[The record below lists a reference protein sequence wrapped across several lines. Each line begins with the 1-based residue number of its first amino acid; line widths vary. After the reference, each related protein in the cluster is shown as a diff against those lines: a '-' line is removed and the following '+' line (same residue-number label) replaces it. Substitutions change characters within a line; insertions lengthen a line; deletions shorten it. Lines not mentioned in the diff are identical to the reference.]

1 MIDLTNELRVAEFT
15 TNEFLAFGVRAYNW
29 IQRTYPA
36 LHNLYFSVLEVAAP
50 FLIAAAVGW
59 LLARAWRAPV
69 SARTGAI
76 VWASTVAG
84 GLALRSLVFDRGVA
98 PSFMVVAALTLG
110 VLLCGWRAAVRFTP
124 ARRLVPPA
132 QR

>member
-1 MIDLTNELRVAEFT
+1 MRAAPFFLIDA
-15 TNEFLAFGVRAYNW
+15 
-29 IQRTYPA
+29 A
-36 LHNLYFSVLEVAAP
+36 LVVGFAALGRRSHDEGAALSGVLEVAAP

-98 PSFMVVAALTLG
+98 PSFMVVAGLTLG